1 MERFIA
7 FLANLYYHKQSI
19 MKFRFRFFLKN
30 RPIASLVVALTLALT
45 LCAPFSVSAQ
55 QAIPTTSAEKLKK
68 IASEASDIEALIVA
82 ATPRSIAKA
91 QAAILTSTFLS
102 APDKA
107 ALDGIARGVALIV
120 YGPKDAKV
128 ELPAAAQGATP
139 KYIACL
145 AGLGDA
151 SAGKIPQ
158 VFNDTT
164 CSTMTELISSLPFFR
179 STRSEIRAQALAA
192 LGRFKELNGVSAVPY
207 LIEGQIA
214 YESKEYTTAQSDYL
228 KALAMDDQSQRA
240 ACGVAQAALALS
252 APLDARKALD
262 PILSSTQGAS
272 NPASAP
278 ANASALSASFM
289 ALYGL
294 ALYELN
300 DVLDAQPWLA
310 AALAADSGHT
320 EILIP
325 LAQAAMQKRDYQSAW
340 KYLESASKIASTDRM
355 WLILK
360 SEYALENMRQSDA
373 ERFARSAVQYYPKDP
388 ASLAQLVMAL
398 QKSTDDARHTEAIGL
413 ATAVI
418 DLTNSVSAQIVPL
431 EQARTTQARDEALQY
446 LVSENYAR
454 QNWADAAKYLQM
466 AGNAPLDNQMVAT
479 ILRKSGDVSAAVT
492 FAKNW
497 YVQDPGS
504 EKAVEAYL
512 RSLALTTG
520 GGLASAAPASDVH
533 TGLGLALSAFGVT
546 QPGNENAAMLDLVV
560 KFIAAPFSKELKSFL
575 YYMSASLQSDENKAI
590 DQLKDSLVERADNV
604 EALVSLSAI
613 YLARYQRQ
621 TDKSD
626 STNRDKAL
634 RYLTQAESLNPTDND
649 IRARIAQLKAQLK

>member
-1 MERFIA
+1 
-7 FLANLYYHKQSI
+7 
-19 MKFRFRFFLKN
+19 MKK
-30 RPIASLVVALTLALT
+30 RPIASLVAALALAAS
-45 LCAPFSVSAQ
+45 LALPFSAFGQ
-55 QAIPTTSAEKLKK
+55 QAIPTTSQETLKK
-68 IASEASDIEALIVA
+68 IASEASDIEALIVE

-91 QAAILTSTFLS
+91 QAAIQASTFLS

-120 YGPKDAKV
+120 YGSKDAKV
-128 ELPAAAQGATP
+128 ELPAAAQGAAT

-151 SAGKIPQ
+151 SAGKNPQ
-158 VFNDTT
+158 VFNDSA

-179 STRSEIRAQALAA
+179 SARSEVRTQALAA
-192 LGRFKELNGVSAVPY
+192 LGRLKELSGVSAVPY

-214 YESKEYTTAQSDYL
+214 YESKEYPTAKADYA
-228 KALAMDDQSQRA
+228 KALAMDDLSQKA
-240 ACGVAQAALALS
+240 ASGVARAALALNT
-252 APLDARKALD
+252 PLEARKALD
-262 PILSSTQGAS
+262 PILSATRGTA

-278 ANASALSASFM
+278 TNAAALSASFM

-294 ALYELN
+294 TLYQLN
-300 DVLDAQPWLA
+300 SVLDAQPWLA
-310 AALAADSGHT
+310 AALAADPARAET
-320 EILIP
+320 LVP

-340 KYLESASKIASTDRM
+340 KYLESALKTFATDRI

-360 SEYALENMRQSDA
+360 SEYALENSRQSDA

-398 QKSTDDARHTEAIGL
+398 QKSTDDARHAEAIDL
-413 ATAVI
+413 AIAVV
-418 DLTNSVSAQIVPL
+418 DLTNSVNAQVVPL
-431 EQARTTQARDEALQY
+431 EQARLTQARDEALQY
-446 LVSENYAR
+446 LVSESYAR

-479 ILRKSGDVSAAVT
+479 ILRKSGNVADAVR
-492 FAKNW
+492 FASNW
-497 YVQDPGS
+497 YAQDPSS
-504 EKAVEAYL
+504 ERAVEAYL
-512 RSLALTTG
+512 RSLALTMG

-533 TGLGLALSAFGVT
+533 TGLGFALSALGVA

-626 STNRDKAL
+626 SMNRDKAL
-634 RYLTQAESLNPTDND
+634 RYLTQAESLNPADND